1 VIRPDPARVERV
13 MRDTG
18 MDRLQAYRHE
28 QQRLDI
34 VARFDVARAEAAR
47 KRADDWADRVVS
59 AEQVGATK

>member
-13 MRDTG
+13 MRETG

-34 VARFDVARAEAAR
+34 VGRFDAARAEAAR
-47 KRADDWADRVVS
+47 KCADDWADRM
-59 AEQVGATK
+59 VGAGLGDAA

>member
-1 VIRPDPARVERV
+1 
-13 MRDTG
+13 MRETG